1 MRVIAPNASQ
11 LLAVWEQGVELS
23 LPRRA
28 MLLLEAVCPDLS
40 GDDIARLPIGR
51 RDEMLTDLRERLFG
65 AGITLVAPCPGC
77 HETLETELRLS
88 DLTLGMAADD
98 AEQTLTVDGYRLA
111 FRLLTAGDLLSLP
124 DDPTAARLMLVS
136 RCIIELRKSDGESP
150 PAHVLPEKVIGALAD
165 ALSQADPRA
174 DLQFALICPSC
185 AHEWSAPFDI
195 TTALWKE
202 IHAWAQR
209 TLRDVHALARA
220 YGWREA
226 DILTLSATRRQIYL
240 QLSQQ

>member
-1 MRVIAPNASQ
+1 MRVSAPNASQ
-11 LLAVWEQGVELS
+11 LLALWEQGVELS

-28 MLLLEAVCPDLS
+28 MLLLEAACPDLS
-40 GDDIARLPIGR
+40 GDEIARLPIGR
-51 RDEMLTDLRERLFG
+51 RDELLSDLRERLFG
-65 AGITLVAPCPGC
+65 AEITLIAQCTEC
-77 HETLETELRLS
+77 NETLETELRLS
-88 DLTLGMAADD
+88 DITLGSAADG
-98 AEQTLTVDGYRLA
+98 AEQTLTVDGYRVA
-111 FRLLTAGDLLSLP
+111 FRLLTAGDLLNLP
-124 DDPTAARLMLVS
+124 GDPLAARLALVS
-136 RCIIELRKSDGESP
+136 RCLIELRNSDGEST
-150 PAHVLPEKVIGALAD
+150 PAHAPPEIINDALAN

-174 DLQFALICPSC
+174 DLRFAFACPSC

-226 DILTLSATRRQIYL
+226 DIVTLSPTRRQIYL
-240 QLSQQ
+240 ELSQQ